1 MKTFILADVFA
12 VPGMVGAVGIGVVL
26 DDAVNFLQWD
36 RVATLL
42 LAILGVVVV
51 AEIVIAR
58 IRSRLI

>member
-12 VPGMVGAVGIGVVL
+12 VPGMVAAVDIGVVL
-26 DDAVNFLQWD
+26 DDAVNFLQWG